1 MAIYKA
7 SDLFNQISQIINDG
21 YTYVDITELEADDE
35 DPASLSFDVIEDA
48 FCSIDYESVSATELP
63 ENYNSE
69 TSRPVFGM
77 DDFCGDISFTYKEI
91 FVIKQSLDNALEY
104 LKDCS
109 NDPSCSKEVLADIKS
124 SSVLMRNLQAKLAK
138 RFKNYSVS

>member
-1 MAIYKA
+1 
-7 SDLFNQISQIINDG
+7 
-21 YTYVDITELEADDE
+21 
-35 DPASLSFDVIEDA
+35 
-48 FCSIDYESVSATELP
+48 
-63 ENYNSE
+63 
-69 TSRPVFGM
+69 M